1 MSDKNLEA
9 THRFFDVWNSGDL
22 DSLDDVV
29 AEDYVDHDAYN
40 PHGDEGLEGTKKTM
54 AMYRAGFSDLKM
66 TLDDEVAAGDVVVV
80 RWHAEGTHDGEV
92 MGQAGT
98 GNTGRP
104 TNGISWTRFEDG
116 KAVEGWTQWDVLSL
130 MQDIG
135 LAPSGQEA
143 AAH

>member
-1 MSDKNLEA
+1 MSDQNLEA
-9 THRFFDVWNSGDL
+9 TRRFFDVWNTGDL
-22 DSLDDVV
+22 DSLDEII

-40 PHGDEGLEGTKKTM
+40 PHADEGLEGTKKTM

-66 TLDDEVAAGDVVVV
+66 TIEDELAVDDVVVV
-80 RWHAEGTHDGEV
+80 RWHAQGTHDGEV
-92 MGQAGT
+92 MGQPPT

-104 TNGISWTRFEDG
+104 THGISWTRFENG
-116 KAVEGWTQWDVLSL
+116 KAVEGWTQWDILGL

-135 LAPSGQEA
+135 LAPSGAEA